1 MSAPAGRPL
10 RADAVRNRN
19 AVVQAARRAFVDRGV
34 EAPLE
39 DIAKSAGVGPG
50 TLYRHFPT
58 RSDLVAAA
66 VQDHVEELRRAVDHL
81 NTPSYDA
88 SDALRDWV
96 RQLSDYSGAYGGLA
110 DSVLAASSQG
120 GSLGEICREL
130 EDLTEA
136 VLKRVRAA
144 GLVRDDVVGEDVFV
158 LANAL
163 AWANGHDPEGVRT
176 DYRLEILMRGL
187 VS

>member
-1 MSAPAGRPL
+1 M
-10 RADAVRNRN
+10 
-19 AVVQAARRAFVDRGV
+19 

-58 RSDLVAAA
+58 RSDLIAAA
-66 VQDHVEELRRAVDHL
+66 VEDHVEELRRAVDRL

-88 SDALRDWV
+88 SDVLRDWV
-96 RQLSDYSGAYGGLA
+96 RLLSDYSGAYGGLA
-110 DSVLAASSQG
+110 DSVLAASSRG

-136 VLKRVRAA
+136 VLKRASA
-144 GLVRDDVVGEDVFV
+144 PQDAYGTTSS
-158 LANAL
+158 A
-163 AWANGHDPEGVRT
+163 RT
-176 DYRLEILMRGL
+176 FSFSRTRSRGRTATIPREFARTT
-187 VS
+187 VSKS

>member
-58 RSDLVAAA
+58 RSDLIAAA
-66 VQDHVEELRRAVDHL
+66 VEDHVEELRRAVDRL

-88 SDALRDWV
+88 SDVLRDWV
-96 RQLSDYSGAYGGLA
+96 RLLSDYSDWPTVCWL
-110 DSVLAASSQG
+110 
-120 GSLGEICREL
+120 
-130 EDLTEA
+130 
-136 VLKRVRAA
+136 RVREADHSA
-144 GLVRDDVVGEDVFV
+144 RSVG
-158 LANAL
+158 N
-163 AWANGHDPEGVRT
+163 WRISPKP
-176 DYRLEILMRGL
+176 Y
-187 VS
+187 